1 MFLFRILILS
11 IFLSFSTYTL
21 SRTDNTIFYPMPI
34 HSDGQYITAQQLFL
48 RDDGAL
54 WMYDVYGQAH
64 LFDGQNMYTLGER
77 SDTKLPRRIAFI
89 NNEFW
94 FIKENKIN
102 SWSSEKG
109 FSVDFTLPEETD
121 LRDLN
126 QINGVF
132 WGSNTDRFF
141 VYDPETQAFHTALIN
156 DLNSSVILDEI
167 EITGAIQ
174 IDKRWIVSSS
184 EGLFEFEPSTE
195 RFSPLFLGQYIDAI
209 FYSREKNQII
219 LGTHDSIWQ
228 AELKGSTVD
237 ILYKVPT
244 DLSLLSFAETKE
256 SWWFG
261 TDHGLF
267 QWDPEKETLAGF
279 ESVVRDDYSLEGNK
293 IYALLADKNNGL
305 WIATD
310 NGISYYSDSTQL
322 FTRVRYKE
330 ANGRLDINEITSIY
344 QTLDNEAWIGS
355 LTGLFLLNSEN
366 VQLPITKVTSQQIND
381 ISSDNLSIWL
391 ATNTGINQVDRV
403 TKRIT
408 TPKELDLL
416 KDENITHLLRD
427 SSGMLWFST
436 RKGLYKFN
444 TATKELHDLGFSW
457 ALEQKYLAQITHL
470 YENISGEIS
479 IGTNMGLYRYKNGI
493 LVFDHAYVR
502 AGSIIDMVDTEYSN
516 SWIVSNYGL
525 QISDSSGNRKDVDLS
540 AEYTTAHCVLSTSN
554 GVWLS
559 SSKGLS
565 LYTHQ
570 GRLIKHFGSQRGLIN
585 NELLPN
591 LCSISTSGIMMFAS
605 KEGVFFVNEREL
617 LKHQITKPYVVLGQ
631 INVDHQTVSYGINK
645 KLSSP
650 LPYGSNISFLFGVLP
665 EFKNK
670 SVSYQLLGS
679 NDESWQDFD
688 GNSLIFDSLNS
699 GKYQL
704 RIKPRSSGQ
713 RSSNITEFQFYVE
726 VPWFFA
732 PWFMFSLFTLL
743 MISIIGIYSWRSK
756 EIKKSNEKLK
766 KSVEIKT
773 QQLQNQ
779 GKALVS
785 SNNQLQKLLTVR
797 QHMISEISEQAQQPI
812 IDIQHGLQKKG
823 SLTNLALANQ
833 CECSLALLKQLTH
846 LEPLVLL
853 QKNTRTNQVLSLL
866 LRAVTKAWEDEYNAK
881 GVKLCLD
888 DYSKACSIFVQPLLI
903 DAIFN
908 NMLFNLLKRSRF
920 GEQVTIRISC
930 DEMRIT
936 TYFLSEGLCIEDN
949 ELDELKRVDLTQIIE
964 MLNQALGLSSVK
976 QLTVQNGGHFEITK
990 NRLGENEIF
999 LSWPIAIDTLSNKV
1013 PLTRLGNGSNN
1024 EPDSNQEWLIGVYT
1038 VVEDNYRSPAFGT
1051 RAAANTLFISERN
1064 FQRKFKLLTKR
1075 SFIEYLTEIK
1085 LEKACELLISGHK
1098 VADAAFESGFNDPSY
1113 FSKRFKRHYGLSP
1126 TQFVSEN
1133 EGS

>member
-11 IFLSFSTYTL
+11 IFFSFSTYTL

-54 WMYDVYGQAH
+54 WMYDVYGQVH

-77 SDTKLPRRIAFI
+77 SDTELPRHIAFL
-89 NNEFW
+89 NHDFW

-102 SWSSEKG
+102 SWSVEKG
-109 FSVDFTLPEETD
+109 FSVEFTFSEEID
-121 LRDLN
+121 LRNLH

-132 WGSNTDRFF
+132 WGSSADRFF
-141 VYDPETQAFHTALIN
+141 VYEPDSQTFHTALIN

-174 IDKRWIVSSS
+174 IDKRWIVATS
-184 EGLFEFEPSTE
+184 EGLFEFEPLTE

-228 AELKGSTVD
+228 VELKANTVD
-237 ILYKVPT
+237 ILHKVPT

-261 TDHGLF
+261 TEHGLF
-267 QWDPEKETLAGF
+267 QWDPEKETLLSF

-330 ANGRLDINEITSIY
+330 ANGRLDVNEITSIH
-344 QTLDNEAWIGS
+344 QLLDNEAWIGS
-355 LTGLFLLNSEN
+355 STGLFLLNSKHT
-366 VQLPITKVTSQQIND
+366 QLPILKITPHHIND
-381 ISSDNLSIWL
+381 ISSDDMFVWL
-391 ATNTGINQVDRV
+391 ATTTGIYQVDRV
-403 TKRIT
+403 TKKIT
-408 TPKELDLL
+408 MPKELGRL
-416 KDENITHLLRD
+416 KDENITHLLID
-427 SSGMLWFST
+427 STGILWFST
-436 RKGLYKFN
+436 GKGIYKFN
-444 TATKELHDLGFSW
+444 TVTRELNNLGFSW
-457 ALEQKYLAQITHL
+457 ALEQKYLVQITHF
-470 YENISGEIS
+470 YENTSGEIAL
-479 IGTNMGLYRYKNGI
+479 GTNVGLYRYKDGVI
-493 LVFDHAYVR
+493 VFDHAYVR
-502 AGSIIDMVDTEYSN
+502 AGSIIDMVDTEYRN

-525 QISDSSGNRKDVDLS
+525 QISDSNGNRIDVDLS
-540 AEYTTAHCVLSTSN
+540 AEYTTPHCVLSTTN

-565 LYTHQ
+565 LYTHY

-591 LCSISTSGIMMFAS
+591 LCSVSSTGIMMFAS
-605 KEGVFFVNEREL
+605 KDGAFFANESEL
-617 LKHQITKPYVVLGQ
+617 LEYQITKPYVVLGQ
-631 INVDHQTVSYGINK
+631 INVDHQTVSYGIEK

-650 LPYGSNISFLFGVLP
+650 LPYGANISFLFGVLP
-665 EFKNK
+665 EFQNK

-688 GNSLIFDSLNS
+688 GNSLIFDSLSS

-713 RSSNITEFQFYVE
+713 RSSNVTEFQFYVE

-732 PWFMFSLFTLL
+732 PWFIFSLFTLFG
-743 MISIIGIYSWRSK
+743 ITIINVYSWRSK
-756 EIKKSNEKLK
+756 EIKKSNENLK

-785 SNNQLQKLLTVR
+785 SNHQLQKLLMVR
-797 QHMISEISEQAQQPI
+797 QHMISEIAEQAQQPI
-812 IDIQHGLQKKG
+812 IDIQHDLQKKG

-833 CECSLALLKQLTH
+833 CERSLALLKQLTH
-846 LEPLVLL
+846 IEPLVLL
-853 QKNTRTNQVLSLL
+853 QKKTRTNQELSLL
-866 LRAVTKAWEDEYNAK
+866 LRAATKVWEDEYDAK
-881 GVKLCLD
+881 GIKLCLD
-888 DYSKACSIFVQPLLI
+888 DNSKACSIFVQPLLI

-908 NMLFNLLKRSRF
+908 NILFDLLKRSQY
-920 GEQVTIRISC
+920 GGQVTIRTEC
-930 DEMRIT
+930 DAMRVT
-936 TYFLSEGLCIEDN
+936 TYFLSEGQCIADN
-949 ELDELKRVDLTQIIE
+949 EIDELKRVDLTQIIE

-990 NRLGENEIF
+990 NRSGENELL
-999 LSWPIAIDTLSNKV
+999 LSWPIAIDALSNKA
-1013 PLTRLGNGSNN
+1013 PLTKLGGKTNN

-1038 VVEDNYRSPAFGT
+1038 VIENNYRSPEFGT
-1051 RAAANTLFISERN
+1051 RAAANALFISERN

-1085 LEKACELLISGHK
+1085 LEKACELLIAGHK
-1098 VADAAFESGFNDPSY
+1098 VADVAFESGFNDPSY

-1133 EGS
+1133 EES